1 MSKFYSNY
9 RKEHNIYSD
18 NETILREE
26 AQNRIHKEHIRQAA
40 GYTTGKHTGSKSVSR
55 LKKNVTMGV
64 RRLKHIYAQYA
75 KAGVNGPVYNE

>member
-9 RKEHNIYSD
+9 RKEHETYNDS
-18 NETILREE
+18 ETILREE
-26 AQNRIHKEHIRQAA
+26 AANRIHKEHIRQAA
-40 GYTTGKHTGSKSVSR
+40 GYTTGKHTGSKSASR

-75 KAGVNGPVYNE
+75 KAGVNGPVYTE

>member
-9 RKEHNIYSD
+9 RKEHVTYNDS
-18 NETILREE
+18 ETILNEE
-26 AQNRIHKEHIRQAA
+26 AQRRIHKEHIRQAA
-40 GYTTGKHTGSKSVSR
+40 SYTTGKHTGSKSASR

-75 KAGVNGPVYNE
+75 KAGMNGPAYTE